1 MGEDQI
7 EIKHSKANMISYG
20 FGDFINQFMAMAFGV
35 YSYFY
40 YETEIGLDSLLCGLA
55 FIIYAVWNAVNDPLI
70 GYLVDRPFKF
80 TKKWGRRFPWVYVG
94 GIPWLFSYILIFTPP
109 AVDPISGGWILFA
122 WLLLT
127 ICLSDTFASICL
139 VNYYS
144 LFADKYRSVEE
155 RRTLTG
161 LNIPVG
167 VLGVLLGAVVPP
179 LFISFGNLQSYIIQ
193 AGAVFIVC
201 LIALLIAIPGC
212 REDQIIVDRYLAK
225 YEEKI
230 ETESFFKSF
239 KSSLEQKAFVAY
251 ILFYFCYQVMIK
263 SMTASISYAVRF
275 ILNMEA
281 IAISLIMGAFLIGVI
296 LGLPFWVKLAHKT
309 NDNSKVMI
317 ISGILM
323 TLSVAPLLFVR
334 DYILIAITMFVWGLS
349 QGGFWAM
356 LNPVFAD
363 VIDESVVKTGKR
375 EEGLYNGFQT
385 FFARLAFAA
394 QAISFAVIHT
404 LTGFEEGAA
413 TQSETAIWGIHMH
426 LALIPM
432 IFMIFGLLIFK
443 RLYDLTPNKVNENQ
457 LKIKQLKL

>member
-1 MGEDQI
+1 MEENEL
-7 EIKHSKANMISYG
+7 EITHSKANMISYG
-20 FGDFINQFMAMAFGV
+20 FGDFINQFLAMAFGV

-55 FIIYAVWNAVNDPLI
+55 FILYAVWNAVNDPLI
-70 GYLVDRPFKF
+70 GYLVDKPFRF
-80 TKKWGRRFPWVYVG
+80 TRKWGRRFPWIIIG
-94 GIPWLFSYILIFTPP
+94 GIPWIISYVLIFTPP
-109 AVDPISGGWILFA
+109 KVDPQTGAWILFG
-122 WLLLT
+122 WLLVT
-127 ICLSDTFASICL
+127 ICLFDTFASICL

-144 LFADKYRSVEE
+144 LFPDKFRSVEE

-161 LNIPVG
+161 LNIPIG
-167 VLGVLLGAVVPP
+167 VLGVLLGAIIPP
-179 LFISFGNLQSYIIQ
+179 IFITFGNLQSYIIQ

-201 LIALLIAIPGC
+201 LIALVLAIPGC
-212 REDQIIVDRYLAK
+212 REDQITVDRYLTI
-225 YEEKI
+225 YEE
-230 ETESFFKSF
+230 ETETGSFFKEF
-239 KSSLEQKAFVAY
+239 KASMGQKAFVAY

-275 ILNMEA
+275 ILKMDA
-281 IAISLIMGAFLIGVI
+281 IAISLIMGAYLIGVI
-296 LGLPFWVKLAHKT
+296 LGLPFWIKLAHKT
-309 NDNSKVMI
+309 NDNRKVML

-323 TLSVAPLLFVR
+323 TVSISPLIFIR
-334 DYILIAITMFVWGLS
+334 DYILIIITLFVWGLT

-363 VIDESVVKTGKR
+363 VIDESVVKTEKR

-394 QAISFAVIHT
+394 QAMSFAVIHT
-404 LTGFEEGAA
+404 LTGFQEGAT

-432 IFMIFGLLIFK
+432 IFMIVGLIIFK
-443 RLYDLTPNKVNENQ
+443 KLYDLTPNKVNENQ
-457 LKIKQLKL
+457 LKIRQLKL

>member
-1 MGEDQI
+1 MEKNEI
-7 EIKHSKANMISYG
+7 EIMHSKANMISYG

-55 FIIYAVWNAVNDPLI
+55 FILYAVWNAVNDPLI

-80 TKKWGRRFPWVYVG
+80 TKKWGRRFPWVYIG
-94 GIPWLFSYILIFTPP
+94 GIPWIISYILIFTPP
-109 AVDPISGGWILFA
+109 DVDPQTGAWILFA
-122 WLLLT
+122 WLLFT
-127 ICLSDTFASICL
+127 ICLFDTFASICL

-144 LFADKYRSVEE
+144 LFPDKYRSIEE

-193 AGAVFIVC
+193 AGAVFVVC
-201 LIALLIAIPGC
+201 VIALLIAIPGC
-212 REDQIIVDRYLAK
+212 REDQIIVDRYLANYK
-225 YEEKI
+225 EKV

-281 IAISLIMGAFLIGVI
+281 IAISLIMAAFLIGVI

-309 NDNSKVMI
+309 NNNSKVMI

-323 TLSVAPLLFVR
+323 TISVAPLLFLR
-334 DYILIAITMFVWGLS
+334 DYILITITMFVWGLS

-394 QAISFAVIHT
+394 QAMSFAVIHT
-404 LTGFEEGAA
+404 LTGFQEGAT

-432 IFMIFGLLIFK
+432 IFMIVGLIIFK
-443 RLYDLTPNKVNENQ
+443 KLYDLTPNKVNENQ
-457 LKIKQLKL
+457 LKIRQLKL

>member
-1 MGEDQI
+1 MEKNEI
-7 EIKHSKANMISYG
+7 EIMHSKANMISYG

-55 FIIYAVWNAVNDPLI
+55 FILYAVWNAVNDPLI

-80 TKKWGRRFPWVYVG
+80 TKKWGRRFPWVYIG
-94 GIPWLFSYILIFTPP
+94 GIPWIISYILIFTPP
-109 AVDPISGGWILFA
+109 DVDPQTGAWILFA
-122 WLLLT
+122 WLLFT
-127 ICLSDTFASICL
+127 ICLFDTFASICL

-144 LFADKYRSVEE
+144 LFPDKYRSVEE

-193 AGAVFIVC
+193 AGAVFVVC
-201 LIALLIAIPGC
+201 VIALLIAIPGC
-212 REDQIIVDRYLAK
+212 REDQIIVDRYLAN

-309 NDNSKVMI
+309 NNNSKVMI

-323 TLSVAPLLFVR
+323 TISVAPLLFVR
-334 DYILIAITMFVWGLS
+334 DYILITITMFVWGLS

-404 LTGFEEGAA
+404 LTGFQEGAS

-432 IFMIFGLLIFK
+432 IFMIVGLIIFK
-443 RLYDLTPNKVNENQ
+443 KLYDLTPNKVNENQ
-457 LKIKQLKL
+457 LKIRQLKL